1 MGAARSGW
9 SMLHQ
14 SAFLLALRNASPGT
28 ECASRTSVPH
38 FLVDGPFAVVWLYFS
53 WLPRWR
59 DSFRALGGSLFG
71 VPSTDRGSRLRD
83 MSNFCCLPGRAGGT
97 PLLVSTTKLGPRT
110 SAEKPH
116 SASKMGQHC
125 ALSATV
131 AEVLRLQRHREPFTA
146 DSVNQVSPGNIYP
159 NAGRWCCRT

>member
-14 SAFLLALRNASPGT
+14 SAFLLALRNAAPGT
-28 ECASRTSVPH
+28 ECASGTSVPH
-38 FLVDGPFAVVWLYFS
+38 FLVDRPFALVWLYFS

-59 DSFRALGGSLFG
+59 DSFRVLGGSLFG

-97 PLLVSTTKLGPRT
+97 PLLVRSALPNHTRPWRCASALRVRATRRPMQRSKL
-110 SAEKPH
+110 
-116 SASKMGQHC
+116 
-125 ALSATV
+125 
-131 AEVLRLQRHREPFTA
+131 
-146 DSVNQVSPGNIYP
+146 
-159 NAGRWCCRT
+159 

>member
-1 MGAARSGW
+1 
-9 SMLHQ
+9 MLHQ

-28 ECASRTSVPH
+28 ECASPTSVPH
-38 FLVDGPFAVVWLYFS
+38 FLVDRPFAVVWLYFS

-97 PLLVSTTKLGPRT
+97 PLLVSPGGTKSQLMFGFKRKVVIHRDE
-110 SAEKPH
+110 AAKIFME
-116 SASKMGQHC
+116 HC
-125 ALSATV
+125 RQ
-131 AEVLRLQRHREPFTA
+131 E
-146 DSVNQVSPGNIYP
+146 
-159 NAGRWCCRT
+159 

>member
-1 MGAARSGW
+1 
-9 SMLHQ
+9 MLHQ

-28 ECASRTSVPH
+28 ECASPTSVPH
-38 FLVDGPFAVVWLYFS
+38 FLVDRPFAVVWLYFS

-97 PLLVSTTKLGPRT
+97 PLLVSRAAQEHRGLLPVQFFIQEILGARDIAQP
-110 SAEKPH
+110 
-116 SASKMGQHC
+116 
-125 ALSATV
+125 LN
-131 AEVLRLQRHREPFTA
+131 HR
-146 DSVNQVSPGNIYP
+146 
-159 NAGRWCCRT
+159 

>member
-1 MGAARSGW
+1 MSAFAAAAAEMTAAETATMAPPPAGGFRIGAARSG
-9 SMLHQ
+9 SSGPHH

-28 ECASRTSVPH
+28 ECASRTSLPH
-38 FLVDGPFAVVWLYFS
+38 FLVDRPFAVVWLYFS

-97 PLLVSTTKLGPRT
+97 PIGV
-110 SAEKPH
+110 
-116 SASKMGQHC
+116 
-125 ALSATV
+125 
-131 AEVLRLQRHREPFTA
+131 
-146 DSVNQVSPGNIYP
+146 
-159 NAGRWCCRT
+159 

>member
-1 MGAARSGW
+1 
-9 SMLHQ
+9 MLHQ

-28 ECASRTSVPH
+28 ECASPTSVPH
-38 FLVDGPFAVVWLYFS
+38 FLVDRPFAVVWLYFS

-97 PLLVSTTKLGPRT
+97 PLLLVSVT
-110 SAEKPH
+110 AYH
-116 SASKMGQHC
+116 SFAGEVE
-125 ALSATV
+125 ALNTPTI
-131 AEVLRLQRHREPFTA
+131 RNFRP
-146 DSVNQVSPGNIYP
+146 
-159 NAGRWCCRT
+159 

>member
-1 MGAARSGW
+1 
-9 SMLHQ
+9 MLHQ

-28 ECASRTSVPH
+28 ECASPTSVPH
-38 FLVDGPFAVVWLYFS
+38 FLVDRPFAVVWLYFS

-97 PLLVSTTKLGPRT
+97 PLLVSMDGSMYT
-110 SAEKPH
+110 SADD
-116 SASKMGQHC
+116 QFFRDDL
-125 ALSATV
+125 ALNLCGV
-131 AEVLRLQRHREPFTA
+131 VDQ
-146 DSVNQVSPGNIYP
+146 N
-159 NAGRWCCRT
+159 

>member
-1 MGAARSGW
+1 
-9 SMLHQ
+9 MLHQ

-28 ECASRTSVPH
+28 ECASPTSVPH
-38 FLVDGPFAVVWLYFS
+38 FLVDRPFAVVWLYFS

-97 PLLVSTTKLGPRT
+97 PLLVRKARFIRRCRLPYWPPLSHPSGQIKQRQ
-110 SAEKPH
+110 H
-116 SASKMGQHC
+116 SA
-125 ALSATV
+125 
-131 AEVLRLQRHREPFTA
+131 
-146 DSVNQVSPGNIYP
+146 
-159 NAGRWCCRT
+159 

>member
-38 FLVDGPFAVVWLYFS
+38 FLVDRPFAVVWLYFS

-97 PLLVSTTKLGPRT
+97 PLLVR
-110 SAEKPH
+110 AEAGLP
-116 SASKMGQHC
+116 
-125 ALSATV
+125 LLPV
-131 AEVLRLQRHREPFTA
+131 ARELRRMK
-146 DSVNQVSPGNIYP
+146 QV
-159 NAGRWCCRT
+159 T

>member
-97 PLLVSTTKLGPRT
+97 PLLVRRCQNRGVTLVWG
-110 SAEKPH
+110 
-116 SASKMGQHC
+116 
-125 ALSATV
+125 LSMSFDRA
-131 AEVLRLQRHREPFTA
+131 AHLF
-146 DSVNQVSPGNIYP
+146 SFVSF
-159 NAGRWCCRT
+159 

>member
-1 MGAARSGW
+1 
-9 SMLHQ
+9 MLHQ

-28 ECASRTSVPH
+28 ECASPTSVPH
-38 FLVDGPFAVVWLYFS
+38 FLVDRPFAVVWLYFS

-97 PLLVSTTKLGPRT
+97 PLLVSGSCRIAGDSILSDAEGWLRPRLRHGLAVTYRQSEGTNFYAPCAAGRRHHARLHQHCPRT
-110 SAEKPH
+110 R
-116 SASKMGQHC
+116 G
-125 ALSATV
+125 T
-131 AEVLRLQRHREPFTA
+131 
-146 DSVNQVSPGNIYP
+146 G
-159 NAGRWCCRT
+159 W

>member
-1 MGAARSGW
+1 
-9 SMLHQ
+9 MLHQ

-28 ECASRTSVPH
+28 ECASPTSVPH
-38 FLVDGPFAVVWLYFS
+38 FLVDRPFAVVWLYFS

-97 PLLVSTTKLGPRT
+97 PLLVRGDQMTGMPM
-110 SAEKPH
+110 AAFWH
-116 SASKMGQHC
+116 
-125 ALSATV
+125 
-131 AEVLRLQRHREPFTA
+131 
-146 DSVNQVSPGNIYP
+146 DSES
-159 NAGRWCCRT
+159 CET

>member
-38 FLVDGPFAVVWLYFS
+38 FLVDRPFAVVWLYFS

-59 DSFRALGGSLFG
+59 DSWLTVWSP
-71 VPSTDRGSRLRD
+71 VH
-83 MSNFCCLPGRAGGT
+83 
-97 PLLVSTTKLGPRT
+97 GPREPT
-110 SAEKPH
+110 SGYVKLLLPPRQ
-116 SASKMGQHC
+116 SRGNSLVGLGSSRRSTK
-125 ALSATV
+125 
-131 AEVLRLQRHREPFTA
+131 RPRHKWA
-146 DSVNQVSPGNIYP
+146 
-159 NAGRWCCRT
+159 

>member
-1 MGAARSGW
+1 
-9 SMLHQ
+9 MLHQ

-28 ECASRTSVPH
+28 ECASPTSVPH
-38 FLVDGPFAVVWLYFS
+38 FLVDRPFAVVWLYFS

-97 PLLVSTTKLGPRT
+97 PLLVSENSKANRIETTKGP
-110 SAEKPH
+110 AE
-116 SASKMGQHC
+116 SGEICS
-125 ALSATV
+125 V
-131 AEVLRLQRHREPFTA
+131 EVEEK
-146 DSVNQVSPGNIYP
+146 
-159 NAGRWCCRT
+159 

>member
-28 ECASRTSVPH
+28 ECASRTSLPH
-38 FLVDGPFAVVWLYFS
+38 FLVDRPFAVVWLYFS

-97 PLLVSTTKLGPRT
+97 PLLVRGAREVSVRRTTPPSLPSNVRTCTVTGKLMGT
-110 SAEKPH
+110 HVDGYGSAW
-116 SASKMGQHC
+116 S
-125 ALSATV
+125 
-131 AEVLRLQRHREPFTA
+131 
-146 DSVNQVSPGNIYP
+146 
-159 NAGRWCCRT
+159 

>member
-38 FLVDGPFAVVWLYFS
+38 FLVDRPFAVVWLYFS

-97 PLLVSTTKLGPRT
+97 PLLVRRSALARRFSLELKSWSTKSSSTR
-110 SAEKPH
+110 AFR
-116 SASKMGQHC
+116 ANMY
-125 ALSATV
+125 AM
-131 AEVLRLQRHREPFTA
+131 
-146 DSVNQVSPGNIYP
+146 NISE
-159 NAGRWCCRT
+159 NFGSLWS

>member
-1 MGAARSGW
+1 
-9 SMLHQ
+9 MLHQ

-28 ECASRTSVPH
+28 ECASPTSVPH
-38 FLVDGPFAVVWLYFS
+38 FLVDRPFAVVWLYFS

-97 PLLVSTTKLGPRT
+97 PLLVSEHTDALNAFDPTFWPHAKRQTELLSKLGDEQSHLIGHLVDVKT
-110 SAEKPH
+110 QITEIS
-116 SASKMGQHC
+116 SLFASMVPG
-125 ALSATV
+125 
-131 AEVLRLQRHREPFTA
+131 
-146 DSVNQVSPGNIYP
+146 DSTE
-159 NAGRWCCRT
+159 A